1 MYLAGTKPEH
11 TINNGEKIGGAPS
24 RKHIDATGEPSRNH
38 IDATGEPPIYYG
50 TLPVLYRH

>member
-1 MYLAGTKPEH
+1 MYLAGTKTEH

-24 RKHIDATGEPSRNH
+24 RKHIDATGEP
-38 IDATGEPPIYYG
+38 PIYYG